1 MAAANGPTAQ
11 LCRWADA
18 TGYQDI
24 PEEVRQESITLLYDQ
39 LGGMIASATLPSCR
53 PVADL
58 VARLGGSGQCS
69 IVGLPLR
76 TSVTNAALANGTI
89 AHGDEVDS
97 TGQQGTGH
105 YAATTVPAA
114 VAVAQHVA
122 ATGKDFMRAL
132 TLGSEVAAR
141 FQSVLGHYGTR
152 PEFVG
157 SIGGTMGAAVSA
169 GLLLGLDEDQMEN
182 ALGLAASGAC
192 GLSSHHQDDTHQIK
206 SLNHGR
212 AAEAAVVSAL
222 LAQDGFHGP
231 REVMTTEHGFF
242 DAFLGLPGAGHDVM
256 TGLGDGYLMR
266 EVAYKRYPVG
276 GPDQTPLYAFL
287 QLMKSNEFTA
297 DDIEQIEVS
306 VSESAFHTVKTNHH
320 PSVHMETV
328 LTLAAVYGDITFNH
342 IHDPSYLEDPR
353 CRAFQERARI
363 LIVPRAGRA
372 SQGARLEMGL
382 TVRTRGGETVTQ
394 DLRYPLM
401 TEEEIKQKFR
411 SLVGL
416 RVSADRALELERNL
430 LAVEQEDNVA
440 SLFQQLEID
449 PA

>member
-1 MAAANGPTAQ
+1 MAAANGPTAR
-11 LCRWADA
+11 LCRWAGE

-24 PEEVRQESITLLYDQ
+24 PEGVRRETVTLLYDQ

-58 VARLGGSGQCS
+58 AAALGGAGECS

-114 VAVAQHVA
+114 VAMAQHLG
-122 ATGKDFMRAL
+122 ATGEDFMRAL

-157 SIGGTMGAAVSA
+157 SVGGTMGAAVSA
-169 GLLLGLDEDQMEN
+169 GLLLGLNDDEMEN

-212 AAEAAVVSAL
+212 AAEAAVISAL
-222 LAQDGFHGP
+222 LAQQGYHGP

-242 DAFLGLPGAGHDVM
+242 DAFLGLPSAGHDVM
-256 TGLGDGYLMR
+256 DGLGDEYLMR
-266 EVAYKRYPVG
+266 EVAYKRFPVG

-287 QLMKSNEFTA
+287 QLMQSNEFTA
-297 DDIEQIEVS
+297 DDIDQIEVS
-306 VSESAFHTVKTNHH
+306 VSEGAFHTVKTNHH

-328 LTLAAVYGDITFNH
+328 LTLAAVYGEVTFNH
-342 IHDPSYLEDPR
+342 IHDPAYFQDPR
-353 CRAFQERARI
+353 CQAFQERARI
-363 LIVPRAGRA
+363 MIIPRVGPA
-372 SQGARLEMGL
+372 SPGERLQMGI
-382 TVRTRGGETVTQ
+382 TVRTRSGEVVRQ

-401 TEEEIKQKFR
+401 SDEEIQQKFR
-411 SLVGL
+411 TLVGL
-416 RVSADRALELERNL
+416 RVSADRALDLERNL

-440 SLFQQLEID
+440 PLFQQLEID
-449 PA
+449 AA